1 MDLSP
6 RPSDQPDASGAVS
19 SSGSRPKRRWLP
31 IVVLSLLGVGGIVIV
46 TQFLTS
52 AIDYYCNVDEIG
64 VREGCETTSR
74 LRVQGTVEQNSL
86 KKTETKTRFVMTFNE
101 KSIEVIYSGDPGG
114 VFQECI
120 AVVAHGRVVDGV
132 FESNRI
138 EVKHSNEYVEKN
150 TERFETSGSAAC
162 SQAQG

>member
-6 RPSDQPDASGAVS
+6 RASEPSRKP
-19 SSGSRPKRRWLP
+19 RRWLP
-31 IVVLSLLGVGGIVIV
+31 IVLLSLVGVGGIVIV

-64 VREGCETTSR
+64 VRSGESTR
-74 LRVQGTVEQNSL
+74 LRVQGTVEQDSL
-86 KKTETKTRFVMTFNE
+86 QKSDGKTSFVMTFNN
-101 KSIEVIYSGDPGG
+101 KSIDVVYAGDPGG

-120 AVVAHGRVVDGV
+120 SVVAHGRMIDST

-138 EVKHSNEYVEKN
+138 EVKHSNEYEEKN
-150 TERFETSGSAAC
+150 ADRLDSSGSAAC
-162 SQAQG
+162 SQVQG